1 MKGTGKQM
9 ILYKNVTK
17 TYGEITA
24 VCDLNMEIKKGEFFG
39 LLGPNGAGKTT
50 IMRMTATLT
59 PLTSG
64 SIEIDGKPIHRDL
77 TEIKRKFGIV
87 PQYSNLEGDLTAYEN
102 LEYHGRLYGMQKE
115 LRCKRIEEL
124 LEFAGLSDRKNEP
137 AKFFS
142 GGMQRRLMIAK
153 TLMHDPEIMLL
164 DEPTVGLDAAT
175 RRKIWDLLR
184 QLKEN
189 GLTIFMTTHYLEE
202 AQILCER
209 VGLINEGRLIKMD
222 APEQIIE
229 GVGKFVLDYFQDGKT
244 HQQFFEDK
252 ESAILAASQIEGDF
266 KVREANLEDVF
277 ITLTNKNLGANY
289 EI

>member
-1 MKGTGKQM
+1 M
-9 ILYKNVTK
+9 IVYKDVTK
-17 TYGEITA
+17 TYGEIIA
-24 VCDLNMEIKKGEFFG
+24 VRNLNMEVQKGEFFG

-64 SIEIDGKPIHRDL
+64 SIQIDGKPIHRDL
-77 TEIKRKFGIV
+77 TQTKRKFGIV
-87 PQYSNLEGDLTAYEN
+87 PQYSNLEGELTAYEN
-102 LEYHGRLYGMQKE
+102 LEYHGRLYGMPKE
-115 LRCKRIEEL
+115 LRRKRIEEL
-124 LEFAGLSDRKNEP
+124 LEFANLSDRRNDP

-184 QLKEN
+184 HLKEH

-209 VGLINEGRLIKMD
+209 VGLIDEGTLVMVD
-222 APEQIIE
+222 TPERIIE
-229 GVGKFVLDYFQDGKT
+229 RVGKFVLDSFQDGKT
-244 HQQFFEDK
+244 HQKFFEDK
-252 ESAILAASQIEGDF
+252 ESAISAAAQIEGDF

-277 ITLTNKNLGANY
+277 IKLTNKNLGANY
-289 EI
+289 DV

>member
-1 MKGTGKQM
+1 M

-24 VCDLNMEIKKGEFFG
+24 VNDLNMEIPKGEFFG

-50 IMRMTATLT
+50 IMRMTAALT

-64 SIEIDGKPIHRDL
+64 SIEIDGKLIHRDL

-102 LEYHGRLYGMQKE
+102 LEYHGRLYGMPKK

-124 LEFAGLSDRKNEP
+124 LEFADLSDRRNDP

-164 DEPTVGLDAAT
+164 DEPTVGLDATT

-209 VGLINEGRLIKMD
+209 VGLINEGRLVLVD
-222 APEQIIE
+222 SPERIIE

-244 HQQFFEDK
+244 NQMFFEEK
-252 ESAILAASQIEGDF
+252 ESAILAATQIEGDF

-277 ITLTNKNLGANY
+277 IKLTNKNLRAHY

>member
-1 MKGTGKQM
+1 M

-24 VCDLNMEIKKGEFFG
+24 VCDLNMEIQKSEFFG

-87 PQYSNLEGDLTAYEN
+87 PQYSNLENDLTAYEN
-102 LEYHGRLYGMQKE
+102 LEYHGRLYGMPKK
-115 LRCKRIEEL
+115 LRIKRIEEL
-124 LEFAGLSDRKNEP
+124 LEFAGLSERRNEP

-164 DEPTVGLDAAT
+164 DEPTVGLDATT

-184 QLKEN
+184 QLKKN

-209 VGLINEGRLIKMD
+209 VGLINEGRLVLMET
-222 APEQIIE
+222 PERIIE

-244 HQQFFEDK
+244 NQQFFEDK
-252 ESAILAASQIEGDF
+252 ESAISAAAQIEGDF

-277 ITLTNKNLGANY
+277 IKLTNKNLGARY